1 MKKICEMV
9 TNLLHVP
16 YYLVPL
22 LPCKDL
28 SVQKHMVMS
37 WRPPL
42 RPSILELAEHLESS
56 KGWALER
63 TFGAWLNRQPWRKC
77 LPPIYEF
84 KSQFFRVLTH
94 GMQRNCIS
102 PLRFEV
108 DRVTWMDLVYILVFL
123 GRSFAW
129 LRRTH
134 QSQRNRRLYELAF
147 YFLMRFS
154 QPSTTSTTANCSI
167 PC

>member
-1 MKKICEMV
+1 MRYRQSWLPSDPHEGLPRSLRDSLTPSCLVRCGLQKNLDTTKDTSHNDVKGVLAQQESMKKICEMV

-42 RPSILELAEHLESS
+42 RPSILELAERLESS

-94 GMQRNCIS
+94 GM
-102 PLRFEV
+102 
-108 DRVTWMDLVYILVFL
+108 
-123 GRSFAW
+123 
-129 LRRTH
+129 
-134 QSQRNRRLYELAF
+134 
-147 YFLMRFS
+147 
-154 QPSTTSTTANCSI
+154 
-167 PC
+167 